1 MTAYFM
7 KIDGEKQ
14 IRRQKYVELTAQLKN
29 MTSTFSRMTAQKT
42 RAKIF
47 MTAKNMKMTAHF

>member
-14 IRRQKYVELTAQLKN
+14 IRRQKYVELTAKLEN
-29 MTSTFSRMTAQKT
+29 MTSTFSRMTAKKT
-42 RAKIF
+42 RAKNF